1 MDCRGPESS
10 RLLPR
15 GIEERPFHDA
25 GRRALPFPLDRDL
38 HLELRALRRV
48 PGAAGREDEVPL
60 EEGRPRAAR
69 RPPDLPH
76 PRVHGDV
83 GSPGEARGLR
93 GEALLVEEP
102 LRPGPVDLE
111 PDDPPGGTP
120 TGVLPRGP
128 PADETA
134 LVEGD
139 GPTGARTPR
148 RVALGVDEGLP
159 RGE

>member
-15 GIEERPFHDA
+15 GIEERPLHDA

-48 PGAAGREDEVPL
+48 PGVDRREDEVPL

-76 PRVHGDV
+76 PRVHRDV

-93 GEALLVEEP
+93 GEALLVEDP
-102 LRPGPVDLE
+102 PRPGPVDLE
-111 PDDPPGGTP
+111 PDDPAGRTP
-120 TGVLPRGP
+120 TGFLPEGP
-128 PADETA
+128 PPDETA

-139 GPTGARTPR
+139 GPIEAQLER
-148 RVALGVDEGLP
+148 RVAL
-159 RGE
+159 